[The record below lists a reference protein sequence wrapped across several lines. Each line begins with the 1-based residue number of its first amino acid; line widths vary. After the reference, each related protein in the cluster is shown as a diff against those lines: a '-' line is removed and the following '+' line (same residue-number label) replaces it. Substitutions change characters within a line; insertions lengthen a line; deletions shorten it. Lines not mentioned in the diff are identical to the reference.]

1 MISIKLKSNNNQI
14 KSKGKDLLV
23 ITNKSIKNNISKL
36 KEEINKV
43 CFHQIKQQQVL
54 WWVQSMLMNF
64 KDLIMSKGHSQ
75 KFKGL
80 DLREREFLV

>member
-54 WWVQSMLMNF
+54 
-64 KDLIMSKGHSQ
+64 
-75 KFKGL
+75 
-80 DLREREFLV
+80 